1 MMEQVST
8 SAIAAMVATLIITVG
23 FPVVLLLIFRKKM
36 GKGVTSAFLAGALGF
51 FIPQVVIRIPAL
63 QGLALLDG
71 FTSFAQNHFWI
82 YAVLIALSAG
92 VFETTGRLVVFKTVL
107 KNRTTYN
114 AALCA
119 GLGHGGIEAAYL
131 VGLTYVNN
139 LVLSFMINN
148 GSAFDVLTG
157 QGLAPDQANQ
167 LIATMTQTSTAT
179 FYMAGFERVFT
190 IGFHIGLSLLL
201 AYGINKK
208 QTMKF
213 FVLVMLLH
221 TTFDF
226 AVIAAQR
233 AGWSPYVIESIVAL
247 VGLVAI
253 YFTIRI
259 KSGYDEIEIKRDE
272 AEIAREE
279 GY

>member
-1 MMEQVST
+1 ML
-8 SAIAAMVATLIITVG
+8 ITLVICIG
-23 FPVVLLLIFRKKM
+23 LPVVLLLSFRKKM

-51 FIPQVVIRIPAL
+51 FVPQAVIRIPAL

-71 FTSFAQNHFWI
+71 FATFVQEHFWV
-82 YAVLIALSAG
+82 YAVLLALSAG
-92 VFETTGRLVVFKTVL
+92 LFETVGRLVVFKTVL

-139 LVLSFMINN
+139 LVLSVMINN

-157 QGLAPDQANQ
+157 QGLESNQASQ
-167 LIATMTQTSTAT
+167 LITTMTQTSTAT

-201 AYGINKK
+201 AYGITRN
-208 QTMKF
+208 QTTKF
-213 FVLVMLLH
+213 FVLVMLTH
-221 TTFDF
+221 SSFDF
-226 AVIAAQR
+226 VVIAGQA
-233 AGWSPYVIESIVAL
+233 AGWSIYAIEAIVAV
-247 VGLVAI
+247 VGLIAI
-253 YFTIRI
+253 YFAFRIR
-259 KSGYDEIEIKRDE
+259 SRFTEIDIKRDE
-272 AEIAREE
+272 AEVAREE

>member
-1 MMEQVST
+1 MEQVST
-8 SAIAAMVATLIITVG
+8 SAIVAMFVTLVICIG
-23 FPVVLLLIFRKKM
+23 LPVVLLLVFRKKM

-51 FIPQVVIRIPAL
+51 FIPQAMIRIPAL

-71 FTSFAQNHFWI
+71 FTDFVQTHFWI
-82 YAVLIALSAG
+82 YAVLLALSAG
-92 VFETTGRLVVFKTVL
+92 LFETVGRLVVFKTVL

-157 QGLAPDQANQ
+157 QGLEADQASQ
-167 LIATMTQTSTAT
+167 LITTMTQTSPTT
-179 FYMAGFERVFT
+179 FYLAGFERIFT
-190 IGFHIGLSLLL
+190 IGLHIGLSMLL
-201 AYGINKK
+201 AYGITRK
-208 QTMKF
+208 QTTKY

-221 TTFDF
+221 TMVDF
-226 AVIAAQR
+226 VAIAGQA
-233 AGWSPYVIESIVAL
+233 AGWSIYALEAFVAVVGLTAIYYVIRV
-247 VGLVAI
+247 
-253 YFTIRI
+253 
-259 KSGYDEIEIKRDE
+259 KSRFPEIEIIRDE
-272 AEIAREE
+272 AEVAREE